1 MPLLRLFRLLSLWL
15 PRILMNKVRQKKIA
29 GLIQQALSDIFL
41 KESVLPPGALVTI
54 SEVKLSADLSVAN
67 VYLSVYQVADPQRFM
82 QEVDSAQNEIRKH
95 LGRRI
100 RYQVRR
106 IPVLH
111 FYLDTTLDRVFRLE
125 KLFQQMKNKS

>member
-1 MPLLRLFRLLSLWL
+1 
-15 PRILMNKVRQKKIA
+15 MNKVRQKKIA

-54 SEVKLSADLSVAN
+54 SEVQLSADLSVAN
-67 VYLSVYQVADPQRFM
+67 VYLSVYQAADPQRFM
-82 QEVDSAQNEIRKH
+82 QEVDSVQNEIRKH
-95 LGRRI
+95 LGHRI

-106 IPVLH
+106 IPALH